1 MMTIFQ
7 GFVDRATIYPMVE
20 VVARLDAWKL
30 EFRGSPCLTE
40 LGSLEKAP
48 VHAITPGNA
57 VPTDGANVGGQNCS
71 SHLFLGL
78 EPHFRDLAWLGEKRE
93 NDARFT
99 VVRPMGPTST

>member
-1 MMTIFQ
+1 
-7 GFVDRATIYPMVE
+7 MVE

-57 VPTDGANVGGQNCS
+57 VPTDGANVGVKYLSGFCTELQEMVVLS
-71 SHLFLGL
+71 SNL
-78 EPHFRDLAWLGEKRE
+78 EHVPPFIGVELLWCFFGD
-93 NDARFT
+93 F
-99 VVRPMGPTST
+99 P